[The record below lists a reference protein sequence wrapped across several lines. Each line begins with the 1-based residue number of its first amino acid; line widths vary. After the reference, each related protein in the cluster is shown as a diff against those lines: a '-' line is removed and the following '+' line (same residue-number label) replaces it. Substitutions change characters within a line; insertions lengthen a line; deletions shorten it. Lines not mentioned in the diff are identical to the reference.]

1 MYLKLKAALI
11 TVSVILT
18 GFVTGF
24 VMSYLPNWAVAVLAL
39 AFAGYLV
46 YTLALAQLKW
56 DQTVDEINQKYQ
68 K

>member
-1 MYLKLKAALI
+1 MNIKLKAALI
-11 TVSVILT
+11 TVGVILS

-39 AFAGYLV
+39 VFAGYLV

-56 DQTVDEINQKYQ
+56 DQTVDEMNKKYQ

>member
-1 MYLKLKAALI
+1 MNIKLKAALI
-11 TVSVILT
+11 TVGVILY

-24 VMSYLPNWAVAVLAL
+24 VMSYLPNWAVAVLVL

-56 DQTVDEINQKYQ
+56 DQTVDEMNKKYQ